1 MESTTSLEVED
12 INIGIA
18 SAASK
23 LNDAQIDG
31 AGLTIYSS
39 AGDKT
44 LTWDNSNS
52 RMAFSTDL
60 YAPNI
65 SVGSSVTVGTDL
77 TVGGNLNVTGDLT
90 YDEVVGRNLRITGLS
105 TFVGVS
111 TFQNDVYFDN
121 LAYVGTGVTIY
132 GDAGIVSARSFYG
145 DGSNLTNTGATLTA
159 ASGTQRFVLTSL
171 TSGTMVDA
179 ATDSDLTY
187 NANTDTLGIRN
198 LDVAVDATVNGDLDV
213 DGHTELDN
221 VNVSGV
227 STFVGVG
234 TFKDDLWVA
243 GDLNVSGDIVY
254 DEVTGRNINI
264 TGLSTFTGIGTFASD
279 LYVGGNLEV
288 KGTTTFNGGTL
299 TLGDSDTDNII
310 FGGEVDSHIIPDDD
324 IVHNL
329 GSNTKR
335 WNDIHAKEFIG
346 GGVNI
351 TGIITAGGAA
361 YSGGTSLQQLLVTGI
376 ATFQGPI
383 TAGSSL
389 GVSGQ
394 YMRRTGTGVTWASF
408 PKLRETVRYTATA
421 GQTAFTWSHNVDFL
435 DVFLNGVK
443 LATTEYS
450 NNGTS
455 ITLNSGCFA
464 GDEVEFHSWAIA
476 SNYGAG
482 GGGGSSTLNGLTD
495 VTLSSPSNGEVLK
508 FNGTAWVNGTDE
520 QGSVGSAGTWA
531 STAGGIST
539 TKNVTVPGFNATGI
553 STLSGWVS
561 LGSTVGAAGSI
572 YIPDNKKLIF
582 GNGEDAYIQVN
593 DADDLYIANT
603 HDSGNIFIRSRD
615 EYRLTNHDGSLPYFS
630 ARNGQV
636 DLFYGGS
643 ITLSSAGTGATV
655 YNQLNVGTGVTIYNN
670 DAYFAGVI
678 TATRFEGAISG
689 VATIAQGLTGS
700 PDITVRNITGVGAT
714 FSGNVS
720 IGGTLTYEDVKNIDS
735 VGIITARKD
744 VKIQRNLTVTGIS
757 TFTGALN
764 AGVINATTVNANV
777 SGNVTGNVTGN
788 ASGTAGGLTGRPSI
802 TVSSINVGPTGAGA
816 TLGISTVSGSWSAQA
831 GVGHTI
837 DSYDIATDDFK
848 TAEYTL
854 WFNRGS
860 NIQSQK
866 LLVMQDGSTP
876 YSQEFAIMFAPN
888 QIVSIGAS
896 MTGTIVNIN
905 ATPESGITGVTT
917 YKLARNTLL

>member
-1 MESTTSLEVED
+1 
-12 INIGIA
+12 
-18 SAASK
+18 
-23 LNDAQIDG
+23 
-31 AGLTIYSS
+31 
-39 AGDKT
+39 
-44 LTWDNSNS
+44 
-52 RMAFSTDL
+52 
-60 YAPNI
+60 
-65 SVGSSVTVGTDL
+65 
-77 TVGGNLNVTGDLT
+77 
-90 YDEVVGRNLRITGLS
+90 
-105 TFVGVS
+105 
-111 TFQNDVYFDN
+111 
-121 LAYVGTGVTIY
+121 
-132 GDAGIVSARSFYG
+132 
-145 DGSNLTNTGATLTA
+145 
-159 ASGTQRFVLTSL
+159 
-171 TSGTMVDA
+171 
-179 ATDSDLTY
+179 
-187 NANTDTLGIRN
+187 
-198 LDVAVDATVNGDLDV
+198 
-213 DGHTELDN
+213 
-221 VNVSGV
+221 
-227 STFVGVG
+227 
-234 TFKDDLWVA
+234 
-243 GDLNVSGDIVY
+243 
-254 DEVTGRNINI
+254 
-264 TGLSTFTGIGTFASD
+264 
-279 LYVGGNLEV
+279 
-288 KGTTTFNGGTL
+288 
-299 TLGDSDTDNII
+299 
-310 FGGEVDSHIIPDDD
+310 
-324 IVHNL
+324 
-329 GSNTKR
+329 
-335 WNDIHAKEFIG
+335 
-346 GGVNI
+346 
-351 TGIITAGGAA
+351 
-361 YSGGTSLQQLLVTGI
+361 
-376 ATFQGPI
+376 
-383 TAGSSL
+383 
-389 GVSGQ
+389 
-394 YMRRTGTGVTWASF
+394 MRRTGTGVTWASF